1 MKSDS
6 KKVSKRI
13 QAIAALG
20 LLGAAAT
27 ASASCKT
34 DAIGCAANTSGMLLA
49 CAAAAEGLG
58 AVPVFDY
65 ACYTEAVAVV
75 GSCNAMAESCS
86 RDTTTNNPLTT
97 SGGSKGSTSGTKQTF
112 TCGNV
117 STTSPYLNRVT
128 GFYFKKDTVG
138 GLELISS
145 IRMHCSTGGTATFIG
160 NDGTSGTTWT
170 GGICSSGRLTQ
181 GLKVRSGSYIDGLTR
196 ICDTVGFS
204 STDSDNVSPTTTFG
218 GTGGSPSELKCPEGK
233 YIFGLNVWYDGT
245 LPLASRTARGVELL
259 CRGY

>member
-1 MKSDS
+1 MKSDN
-6 KKVSKRI
+6 KKVTKSI

-27 ASASCKT
+27 ASASCRT
-34 DAIGCAANTSGMLLA
+34 DAVACAAESTGMLLV
-49 CAAAAEGLG
+49 CAAAADTL
-58 AVPVFDY
+58 ALVPVFDY
-65 ACYTEAVAVV
+65 GCVVAAAAVV
-75 GSCNAMAESCS
+75 GSCNAMAENCS
-86 RDTTTNNPLTT
+86 ADTTTNNPPTT
-97 SGGSKGSTSGTKQTF
+97 SGGSKGLTNGFKQTI

-138 GLELISS
+138 VNELISS

-160 NDGTSGTTWT
+160 NNGTSGTTWT
-170 GGICSSGRLTQ
+170 GGICSSGRLAQ

-233 YIFGLNVWYDGT
+233 YIFGLNVWYDST
-245 LPLASRTARGVELL
+245 LPLASRTARGIELL